1 MNKLNRLIR
10 DRGFVASLRFIGSRF
25 FRVQQHMVFEHDLS
39 NVPSVD
45 WPLGVEVVPLITA
58 QDVTSE
64 IYAELVNLA
73 SDNTDYLNDIKRGSC
88 IGLVV
93 RQDNKIVHFAFVM
106 RGSRMLCLLGLPS
119 NAALLGNA
127 YTLPEF
133 RGRGYQT
140 RSITQRIKL
149 ASQQNFIIAYSETA
163 PDNYTSQRCIKRG
176 GMLFKG
182 SIILIVIM
190 NIFVIRWRSSYKA
203 PTFSICTGQ

>member
-1 MNKLNRLIR
+1 MNKLKKLIG
-10 DRGFVASLRFIGSRF
+10 DRGFVALLGFIGSRF

-39 NVPSVD
+39 NIPSVD
-45 WPLGVEVVPLITA
+45 WPVGVEVITLITA

-64 IYAELVNLA
+64 IYAELVDLA
-73 SDNTDYLNDIKRGSC
+73 SDNTDYLNDIKRGNC

-93 RQDNKIVHFAFVM
+93 RQDSKIVHFAFIM
-106 RGSRMLCLLGLPS
+106 RGSRTLCLLGLPS

-133 RGRGYQT
+133 RGNGYQT
-140 RSITQRIKL
+140 RSIRQRIKL
-149 ASQQNFIIAYSETA
+149 ASQQNFIIAYSETS
-163 PDNYTSQRCIKRG
+163 PDNYTSQRGIKRG

-190 NIFVIRWRSSYKA
+190 NIFVIRWRSSYKT
-203 PTFSICTGQ
+203 PLFSICS